1 MLKNIHCINLIF
13 FLQENF
19 SDNKINLV
27 CSDKIL
33 IGIKKYKK
41 IPPKKKIE
49 LTVSRFVLLGT
60 KKNKKLS
67 NHFLNMNFVS
77 VVNLIQNLRYL

>member
-1 MLKNIHCINLIF
+1 MISGYKSQMLKNIHCINLIF

-41 IPPKKKIE
+41 ISPKKKIE
-49 LTVSRFVLLGT
+49 LTVSRFALLGT
-60 KKNKKLS
+60 KKIK
-67 NHFLNMNFVS
+67 NF
-77 VVNLIQNLRYL
+77 QTTF